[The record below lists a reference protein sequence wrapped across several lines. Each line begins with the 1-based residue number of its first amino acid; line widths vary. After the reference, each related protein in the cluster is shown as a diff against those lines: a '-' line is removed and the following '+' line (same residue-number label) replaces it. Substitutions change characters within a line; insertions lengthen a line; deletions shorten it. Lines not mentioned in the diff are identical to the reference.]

1 MIETIEKSLDF
12 LDSGD
17 SSWKMVGDDFPLP
30 PSMVRSNGV
39 AQDHPG
45 SVKCWI
51 RAVVVVV
58 VVKHWELYFGET
70 TFIMKC
76 RGFNGAAKLP
86 SI

>member
-39 AQDHPG
+39 AKDHPG

-51 RAVVVVV
+51 RVSQTALVVVVV
-58 VVKHWELYFGET
+58 VVKH
-70 TFIMKC
+70 
-76 RGFNGAAKLP
+76 
-86 SI
+86 